1 SLFIKE
7 ICIVGIA
14 EDDHAP
20 AGEVLH
26 AIVVPEMDE
35 FRRRGQI
42 AIMEMIRFDI
52 ENLSKQVPSYYRIH
66 SLSVRNEPFPR
77 TVTRKLKRFEIQKEE
92 LERRKMRAE
101 KQARPAA
108 DDHPRFKE
116 KVGATVA
123 KLLRD
128 AKPDVG
134 SLDPAMNM
142 ELDLG
147 FDSLSRVELLALA
160 DARLGVHIAD
170 QDAARIFTLGE
181 LVDAFE
187 AAAATECAGS
197 RTWNEMLT
205 VPPGD
210 EL

>member
-1 SLFIKE
+1 MGGNNRRVRGNGGRA
-7 ICIVGIA
+7 VGPWDRTPGPI
-14 EDDHAP
+14 
-20 AGEVLH
+20 
-26 AIVVPEMDE
+26 
-35 FRRRGQI
+35 RSRGGG
-42 AIMEMIRFDI
+42 R
-52 ENLSKQVPSYYRIH
+52 
-66 SLSVRNEPFPR
+66 
-77 TVTRKLKRFEIQKEE
+77 
-92 LERRKMRAE
+92 
-101 KQARPAA
+101 
-108 DDHPRFKE
+108 
-116 KVGATVA
+116 VA

-147 FDSLSRVELLALA
+147 FDSLSRIELLALA
-160 DARLGVHIAD
+160 EARLGVHIAD

-205 VPPGD
+205 VP
-210 EL
+210 LQ